1 MAHLAPFL
9 TSAAFRAA
17 RYAAAP
23 AQTQYAVS
31 QYTPGSVAVYT
42 TNTMQSTPPYTP
54 GPLQYTQGP
63 PQYTQGPPQY
73 TQGPPQYTPGVPQ
86 NTQDPP
92 QYTSGIPQYTP
103 GQPQYSPYPQGTP
116 PCTQSGQQQ
125 SANVMVVNS
134 QPTAVESTIVVHS
147 TRDHYLTLSISMTII
162 CLACLGCGWLPLLCT
177 ITAIIISLS
186 ARSDERS
193 GDVIAAKRKAK
204 VSLSLNIISGIV
216 LVILIVVTIATFA
229 YFRSNS
235 LSYASD
241 VVPATDMT
249 TGTTFPTPNYY
260 VCSSN
265 SNGYTYYYYC

>member
-1 MAHLAPFL
+1 MLLSHWI
-9 TSAAFRAA
+9 AFCFIFVCFSD
-17 RYAAAP
+17 
-23 AQTQYAVS
+23 VS
-31 QYTPGSVAVYT
+31 HI
-42 TNTMQSTPPYTP
+42 
-54 GPLQYTQGP
+54 LQ
-63 PQYTQGPPQY
+63 
-73 TQGPPQYTPGVPQ
+73 
-86 NTQDPP
+86 
-92 QYTSGIPQYTP
+92 
-103 GQPQYSPYPQGTP
+103 
-116 PCTQSGQQQ
+116 
-125 SANVMVVNS
+125 
-134 QPTAVESTIVVHS
+134 
-147 TRDHYLTLSISMTII
+147 
-162 CLACLGCGWLPLLCT
+162 
-177 ITAIIISLS
+177 

-249 TGTTFPTPNYY
+249 TGITPNYY